1 MRTLVNILA
10 VLGAVLAVFA
20 VGSLYYGQATDA
32 FSDGRG
38 MASLAFQLYGAIGAG
53 AALLF
58 GFVGRLMD
66 RRVPRPARP
75 ISNICIAVGLIAGL
89 LLFAAPMVFG

>member
-1 MRTLVNILA
+1 MRTLLNILA
-10 VLGAVLAVFA
+10 VLGALVAVMS
-20 VGSLYYGQATDA
+20 VGSLYYGELQGG
-32 FSDGRG
+32 SG